1 MNVEFGKDDLGG
13 RIRFEFDAELGE
25 WEVAS
30 DELYVTSVGGK
41 VMMC

>member
-1 MNVEFGKDDLGG
+1 MLFVERRVGKGGPMG

-30 DELYVTSVGGK
+30 DGLYGNERR
-41 VMMC
+41 